1 MSSTPSISE
10 RSVGRGRVRL
20 TPGEAL
26 RQQDALYRLTD
37 QLQQA
42 RSRDA
47 IYDAALTAIL
57 TALPCDRAAILL
69 FDENR
74 TMQFVAWSGLSERYR
89 QAVAGHSPWSPDER
103 NPAPV
108 CIENLDTSELPAELK
123 LVIRTEGIG
132 AAAFIPLVADDKL
145 LGKFMSYFD
154 APHSFHEDELGFS
167 LNIARQLALALER
180 ECGKETLRASEQRF
194 REMIDALP
202 AAVYTTDA
210 EGRITHYNPAAVE
223 FSGRKPELGTD
234 EWCISWKLYRPD
246 GTPLPHAECPMAIAL
261 KEGRPIRGAE
271 AIAERPDGSRRWFM
285 PYPTPLRDATGRVVG
300 GINML
305 VDITDSK
312 RSEQALRDAGR
323 RKDEFLAMLAHEL
336 RNPLAPIRNVS
347 ELLAR
352 KLAPDSKLQEP
363 VAMIRRQTLQLTRLV
378 DDLLD
383 ISRITAGRIELKP
396 TFLEIATIIAH
407 ALETV
412 KPMLDE
418 KKHRVLVISSYRPL
432 HVHGDFARLSQC
444 LVNVLTNAAKYT
456 DVGGE
461 VRIQSRSE
469 DGCVVVDIADSGAG
483 ISAELLPRI
492 FDLFVQSD
500 RTLDRAQGGLGIG
513 LSVVKRLIEM
523 HGGQIS
529 ARSAGVG
536 YGSTFEI
543 RLPQITGP
551 AHTGSEMLP
560 IEVTP
565 RRVLIVD
572 DNVDAASSLALLL
585 ESEGHEAR
593 AVYNAK
599 DALEGLESFQPQVC
613 MLDIGL
619 PDMDGYTLARHIRE
633 SSRFAG
639 LKLIAI
645 TGYGQPDDVSRA
657 SDAGFDAHLVK
668 PLDFSVLRRTMDA
681 LLEGQDRPTRGTS
694 ET

>member
-1 MSSTPSISE
+1 MSSTPSIPE
-10 RSVGRGRVRL
+10 RSVGRGRVRS
-20 TPGEAL
+20 PSGEAS
-26 RQQDALYRLTD
+26 RQKDALYRLTD

-47 IYDAALTAIL
+47 VYDAALTAIL

-69 FDENR
+69 FDESR

-108 CIENLDTSELPAELK
+108 CIENIDTSELPTELK
-123 LVIRTEGIG
+123 LVIRTEGIR

-154 APHSFHEDELGFS
+154 APRSFHDEELGFS
-167 LNIARQLALALER
+167 VNIARQLALAIER
-180 ECGKETLRASEQRF
+180 ECAKETLRASEQRF

-210 EGRITHYNPAAVE
+210 EGRITHFNPAAVE
-223 FSGRKPELGTD
+223 FSGREPQLGTD
-234 EWCISWKLYRPD
+234 DWCVSWRLYRPD
-246 GTPLPHAECPMAIAL
+246 GTPLPHAQCPMAIAL

-312 RSEQALRDAGR
+312 RSEQALREADR

-347 ELLAR
+347 ELLTR
-352 KLAPDSKLQEP
+352 KLPPDSKLQEP

-412 KPMLDE
+412 KPLLDE
-418 KKHRVLVISSYRPL
+418 KKQRVLVTSSYQPL
-432 HVHGDFARLSQC
+432 HAHGDFARLSQC

-461 VRIQSRSE
+461 VRIQSRSD
-469 DGCVVVDIADSGAG
+469 DGCVVVEIADNGVG

-513 LSVVKRLIEM
+513 LSVAKRLVEM
-523 HGGQIS
+523 HGGKIS

-536 YGSTFEI
+536 CGSTFEI
-543 RLPQITGP
+543 RLPQVAAP
-551 AHTGSEMLP
+551 AHTGSDVSP
-560 IEVTP
+560 TEVTP
-565 RRVLIVD
+565 RRILIVD
-572 DNVDAASSLALLL
+572 DNADAAGSLALLL

-593 AVYNAK
+593 AVCNAK
-599 DALEGLESFQPQVC
+599 DALAGLESFQPHVA

-639 LKLIAI
+639 LKLVAI

-657 SDAGFDAHLVK
+657 SEAGFDAHLLK
-668 PLDFSVLRRTMDA
+668 PLDFSLLRRIM
-681 LLEGQDRPTRGTS
+681 ERFI
-694 ET
+694 

>member
-1 MSSTPSISE
+1 MSSTPSLPE
-10 RSVGRGRVRL
+10 RSIGGGRARSL
-20 TPGEAL
+20 SDEAA
-26 RQQDALYRLTD
+26 RQKDALYRLTD
-37 QLQQA
+37 HLQQA

-47 IYDAALTAIL
+47 IYDAALTAII

-69 FDENR
+69 FDETR
-74 TMQFVAWSGLSERYR
+74 TMRFVALSGLSERYC
-89 QAVAGHSPWSPDER
+89 QAVEGHSPWSPDER

-108 CIENLDTSELPAELK
+108 CIENVDTSELPAELK
-123 LVIRTEGIG
+123 FVIRTEGIR
-132 AAAFIPLVADDKL
+132 AAAFIPLVAGDKL

-154 APHSFHEDELGFS
+154 APHSFHEEELGFS
-167 LNIARQLALALER
+167 LNIARQLALAVER
-180 ECGKETLRASEQRF
+180 ECVKETLRASEQRF

-202 AAVYTTDA
+202 AAIYTTDA
-210 EGRITHYNPAAVE
+210 DGRITHFNPAAVE
-223 FSGRKPELGTD
+223 FSGRTPELGTD
-234 EWCISWKLYRPD
+234 EWCVSWKLYRPD
-246 GTPLPHAECPMAIAL
+246 GTPLPHAQCPMALAL
-261 KEGRPIRGAE
+261 KEGRAIRGAE
-271 AIAERPDGSRRWFM
+271 AVAERPDGSRRWFT
-285 PYPTPLRDATGRVVG
+285 PYPTPLRDANGRVVG

-312 RSEQALRDAGR
+312 RAEQALREADR

-352 KLAPDSKLQEP
+352 KLPPDSKLQEP

-396 TFLEIATIIAH
+396 TFLEVATIIAH

-412 KPMLDE
+412 KPLLDE
-418 KKHRVLVISSYRPL
+418 KKQRVLVTSSYQPL
-432 HVHGDFARLSQC
+432 QVHGDFARLSQC

-461 VRIQSRSE
+461 VRIQSRSD
-469 DGCVVVDIADSGAG
+469 DGCVVIEIADSGVG

-513 LSVVKRLIEM
+513 LSVVKRLVEM
-523 HGGQIS
+523 HGGKIS

-536 YGSTFEI
+536 CGSTFAI
-543 RLPQITGP
+543 RLPQVTAP
-551 AHTGSEMLP
+551 AHTGSNVSP

-565 RRVLIVD
+565 RRILIVD
-572 DNVDAASSLALLL
+572 DNADAASSLALLL

-593 AVYNAK
+593 AVCNAK
-599 DALEGLESFQPQVC
+599 AALEGLESFHPHVA

-619 PDMDGYTLARHIRE
+619 PDMDGYTLARQIRE

-639 LKLIAI
+639 LKLVAI
-645 TGYGQPDDVSRA
+645 TGYGRPEDVSRA
-657 SDAGFDAHLVK
+657 SEAGFDAHLVK
-668 PLDFSVLRRTMDA
+668 PLDFSLLRRIM
-681 LLEGQDRPTRGTS
+681 ERFV
-694 ET
+694 